1 MIWVRFLYS
10 YLLTCWFRVL
20 YCKLHFE
27 QVIGKL
33 LSLGDG
39 MQTFT
44 EVIADTFMPYYSRVE
59 CHSSTVILHPQ
70 ETENVHPFD
79 NEGKPLN
86 TPCFMSIKIV
96 LTNWTLT
103 IYVRHL
109 WAAMTLL
116 CTVLQSVWFNWSL
129 NWTGSNCHWFEQ
141 DQILKTKTKTRPTRP
156 RPKLARPRPGPIPV
170 FVRLRPR
177 SCHKTEVSDHITCNC
192 TTLQWW
198 AKPQKLSEK
207 KLKKFI

>member
-1 MIWVRFLYS
+1 VGVKKRCLTPTFSSHRSSLLLHYWRLGLRTAKNSVPVICIVCVVKNCKKDVNYVSWVTWVRVLYS

-103 IYVRHL
+103 IYVSSNEGR
-109 WAAMTLL
+109 
-116 CTVLQSVWFNWSL
+116 QSVFR
-129 NWTGSNCHWFEQ
+129 
-141 DQILKTKTKTRPTRP
+141 K
-156 RPKLARPRPGPIPV
+156 
-170 FVRLRPR
+170 
-177 SCHKTEVSDHITCNC
+177 
-192 TTLQWW
+192 
-198 AKPQKLSEK
+198 
-207 KLKKFI
+207 